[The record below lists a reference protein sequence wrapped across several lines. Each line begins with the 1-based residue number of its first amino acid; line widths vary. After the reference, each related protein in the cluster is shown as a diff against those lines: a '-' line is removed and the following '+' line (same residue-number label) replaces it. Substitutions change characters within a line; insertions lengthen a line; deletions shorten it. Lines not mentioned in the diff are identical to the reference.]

1 MKFDGPI
8 FSSDCSVM
16 DVFVSSDTLAFS
28 DDGFVFAEIIYL
40 FVVADPKSTLFP
52 TGLFASTI
60 FAAFATN
67 MPFDISGV
75 FLAVFFYYISENI
88 Y

>member
-1 MKFDGPI
+1 MKFYGPI

-28 DDGFVFAEIIYL
+28 EEGFIFAEIIYL

-52 TGLFASTI
+52 SGLFAAAI
-60 FAAFATN
+60 FAAFATKI
-67 MPFDISGV
+67 PFDISGV
-75 FLAVFFYYISENI
+75 FLAAFID
-88 Y
+88 